1 MNLTEGPLDGNGIV
15 WMVTCKELGVDRA
28 VTSDIAQGLALVPVL
43 VHISAGDMDNGI
55 RVPLVRLELTPS
67 CVGR

>member
-1 MNLTEGPLDGNGIV
+1 
-15 WMVTCKELGVDRA
+15 MVTRKELGVDRP

-43 VHISAGDMDNGI
+43 FHISAGDMDNGI
-55 RVPLVRLELTPS
+55 RVPSARLELTPS

>member
-1 MNLTEGPLDGNGIV
+1 
-15 WMVTCKELGVDRA
+15 MVTCKELGVDRA